1 MLGNIVKSV
10 SSILT
15 SNSGNNNSG
24 IGIPNKDTARYPS
37 LQGFIS
43 NTMKKDDNS
52 PSFTNLF
59 SVNVATPR
67 IMRTHFGSDR
77 WQSETGDLGLLMDY
91 YANNL
96 SLPSKQITTG
106 TVVNVGSP
114 WRYTTGTA
122 FSQFN
127 INFIMPRSQY
137 TRAFFE
143 RWTQVMSSDANQYT
157 GFYDDYTSPVI
168 RIYKWERGGGGLAVT
183 DPELIAAIRE
193 SGNAEVLLAR
203 KYQLTAAWE
212 LRNLYPYNIGSVQL
226 INSNAQTLTMSV
238 GFYYERY
245 RFYTAD
251 QFDTDTINYITTGA
265 TLDNTTDQ
273 STSNNQAV
281 LTTVV
286 NSMLNMTG
294 ILSLIHI

>member
-1 MLGNIVKSV
+1 MVLANIVNSV

-77 WQSETGDLGLLMDY
+77 FQSETGDLGLLMDY

-137 TRAFFE
+137 TRSFFE

-168 RIYKWERGGGGLAVT
+168 RIYKWERGGGDPAAVT
-183 DPELIAAIRE
+183 ADMRRAIAENPGI
-193 SGNAEVLLAR
+193 SWSLAR
-203 KYQLTAAWE
+203 YYKVTACWE
-212 LRNLYPYNIGSVQL
+212 LQNCFPYNIGTVQL
-226 INSNAQTLTMSV
+226 NNSAATLMNLTV

-245 RFYTAD
+245 RFYPEEA
-251 QFDTDTINYITTGA
+251 FDDYGIRNKITIPPDNYWDGTTEQSANPITLWDILGSTINSFI
-265 TLDNTTDQ
+265 
-273 STSNNQAV
+273 
-281 LTTVV
+281 
-286 NSMLNMTG
+286 
-294 ILSLIHI
+294 I